1 MQAQTVMAR
10 CCDLAA
16 TKFRAYSF
24 LYKGAAAMKMINYT
38 QARQNLA
45 AVMDSVIDDAEEVV
59 VHRSGHEP
67 VVIVSLA
74 EWESMRETEYL
85 LGNPAMAQRLRE
97 SISHADAGEV
107 EQHELIDPETL
118 PGQTGAA

>member
-1 MQAQTVMAR
+1 
-10 CCDLAA
+10 
-16 TKFRAYSF
+16 
-24 LYKGAAAMKMINYT
+24 MKMINYT